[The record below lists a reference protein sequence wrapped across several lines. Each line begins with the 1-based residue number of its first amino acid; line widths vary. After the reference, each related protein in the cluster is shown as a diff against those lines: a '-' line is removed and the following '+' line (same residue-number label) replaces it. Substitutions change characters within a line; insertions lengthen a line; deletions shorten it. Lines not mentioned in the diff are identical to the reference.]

1 VTEWVGAELVAG
13 GYPSRDEVRALVDA
27 GVRTFVDLTE
37 AGELAPYAGS
47 LPPDATHHRVAIRD
61 FACPTVDQVRE
72 VLAIL
77 RGDGIV
83 YVHCR
88 GGYGRTGVIL
98 GCYLIEAGLTADAAL
113 GRLRELTGKACPETP
128 AQIEMVRTW
137 KV

>member
-1 VTEWVGAELVAG
+1 VTYCVGPKLVAG
-13 GYPSRDEVRALVDA
+13 RYPNLDEVRALVDA

-37 AGELAPYAGS
+37 ADELTPYAGW

-61 FACPTVDQVRE
+61 FACPTADQVRE

-77 RGDGIV
+77 RGDGIA

-98 GCYLIEAGLTADAAL
+98 GCYLIEAGLTPDAAL
-113 GRLRELTGKACPETP
+113 ERLSELTGKACPETP

-137 KV
+137 NG